1 MRRDLKIGMLIGV
14 GVVICATVAL
24 SMWPGASVEERIRR
38 NMIEGGSPSGYEPPK
53 PIDARPGNLV
63 IPERKPGEISEP
75 IIRPF
80 AGETKP
86 KPVETGMKS
95 EPGVTTETDK
105 PKPAEMIHVVAQ
117 DETLSRISLRYY
129 GTSGQWQK
137 ILQANS
143 SILKDPTKIKPG
155 MKLVIPNP
163 TTGGSATDKNKAI
176 PNR

>member
-24 SMWPGASVEERIRR
+24 SMWPGVSVEERIRR
-38 NMIEGGSPSGYEPPK
+38 NMIEGGSPSGSQPPK

-63 IPERKPGEISEP
+63 IPERKPGETNEP
-75 IIRPF
+75 IVRPF

-86 KPVETGMKS
+86 KPVETGQKS
-95 EPGVTTETDK
+95 GPGATTETAK
-105 PKPAEMIHVVAQ
+105 PKPAETIHVVAQ
-117 DETLSRISLRYY
+117 DETLSRISQRYY

-143 SILKDPTKIKPG
+143 AILKDPTKIKPG

-163 TTGGSATDKNKAI
+163 TAGGETTDKNKSTT
-176 PNR
+176 NR